1 MKRMRGI
8 VKNIKE
14 ATAETDIKPLLWEL
28 ICYSPKMPLWL
39 PQKELLADAAK
50 SSLMVKD
57 QYFSGGQLNVNIF
70 TWGTGSKKIVLTHGW
85 SSKALDFVDLIN
97 ALRNLPDVQI
107 IAFDAP
113 GNGSSEGDL
122 SNLLLYVEAL
132 KAIFAEYGAPDVLIG
147 HSLGVMANV
156 MAINDSGVLPG
167 KLISLTPLVK
177 LKENFI
183 ATMDGIGIDKAV
195 QEEFFQQ
202 FRVKFSNR
210 FSYFNLTTLYK
221 YNNELPHYLIYDED
235 DAIAPFSYLK
245 EFIAAHPSV
254 EAVPYNG
261 AGHERVLKN
270 EQAIADIL
278 EQVQARLQP
287 AE

>member
-1 MKRMRGI
+1 MRGI

-97 ALRNLPDVQI
+97 ALRNLPNVQI

-221 YNNELPHYLIYDED
+221 YSSELPHYLIYDED

-245 EFIAAHPSV
+245 DFIAVHTSV
-254 EAVPYNG
+254 ESVPYNG
-261 AGHERVLKN
+261 AGHERILKN
-270 EQAIADIL
+270 EQAIADIV
-278 EQVQARLQP
+278 EQVQKPPIAS
-287 AE
+287 

>member
-1 MKRMRGI
+1 MRGI

-221 YNNELPHYLIYDED
+221 YSSELPHYLIYDEE

-245 EFIAAHPSV
+245 DFIAAHTSV
-254 EAVPYNG
+254 ESVPYNG
-261 AGHERVLKN
+261 AGHERILKN
-270 EQAIADIL
+270 EQAIADIV
-278 EQVQARLQP
+278 EQVQKPPIAS
-287 AE
+287 